1 MKIKSKT
8 IDKNEFIIDDF
19 TPGKP
24 LRIYDKDGNWKDFNN
39 EKLVG
44 DKLHHFRGWKCGA
57 GTLSMHVG
65 FHGEVTV
72 GSYSCKWGSKRKQ
85 TVKEIVARS
94 HGKELALKNEHDVTI
109 LGNVFDDFELPTGWI
124 TCEQKECICGADLFI
139 PKAKT
144 KKDLDLLRKT
154 QYLYTDFSKQT
165 KKDFEIV
172 AMEKSFLPG
181 YKKQIYWDL
190 SLACN
195 YACSYC
201 WQHDKKEKYNSYEQ
215 LMEATHKI
223 EDKFIKGERCN
234 FAISGGEPTFQ
245 PGYMDWIKYLFN
257 KRYYVSSHSNGSNK
271 PEVYKELI
279 HYTDLNISVH
289 FEFYKSE
296 RLLKVLDAIT
306 QEKVKSSNK
315 GVGHLEVKL
324 MFRPGIKEELLR
336 FERQIHQIPNFTEY
350 CTLSIVP
357 LVGPYKYTPDE
368 SYFNEKEYD
377 IIEKYYTDE
386 DKELFGDRN

>member
-1 MKIKSKT
+1 MY
-8 IDKNEFIIDDF
+8 DDF

-44 DKLHHFRGWKCGA
+44 DKLNRFYGWKCGA

-65 FHGEVTV
+65 FYGEVTV
-72 GSYSCKWGSKRKQ
+72 GSYSCKWGVKRKE
-85 TVKEIVARS
+85 TLKEIIARS
-94 HGKELALKNEHDVTI
+94 HGKELIHKDNEHGVTI
-109 LGNVFDDFELPTGWI
+109 LGNVFDDFELPTDWI
-124 TCEQKECICGADLFI
+124 TCEQKECICGADLLI
-139 PKAKT
+139 PKAKNEEYLKLL
-144 KKDLDLLRKT
+144 KKT
-154 QYLYTDFSKQT
+154 ENIPPDFSART
-165 KKDFEIV
+165 EKDFDIV

-181 YKKQIYWDL
+181 VKKQIYWDL

-195 YACSYC
+195 YSCSYC
-201 WQHDKKEKYNSYEQ
+201 WQHDKKEKYNTYEK

-245 PGYMDWIKYLFN
+245 PGYIDWIKYLFN
-257 KRYYVSSHSNGSNK
+257 KKYYVSSHSNGSNK
-271 PEVYKELI
+271 LEVYKKLI
-279 HYTDLNISVH
+279 HYSDLNISVH

-306 QEKVKSSNK
+306 QEKVKYNNMK
-315 GVGHLEVKL
+315 VGHLEVKL
-324 MFRPGIKEELLR
+324 MFRPGIRRELLW
-336 FERQIHQIPNFTEY
+336 FERHIRKIPNFTEY

-368 SYFNEKEYD
+368 SYFKEKEYD
-377 IIEKYYTDE
+377 IIERYYTDQ

>member
-1 MKIKSKT
+1 MKIKSKI
-8 IDKNEFIIDDF
+8 IDKNELVIDDF

-24 LRIYDKDGNWKDFNN
+24 LRIYDKDGNWKDYNN

-44 DKLHHFRGWKCGA
+44 DKLHHFKGWKCGA

-72 GSYSCKWGSKRKQ
+72 GSYSCKWGVNSPKSI
-85 TVKEIVARS
+85 KEQKLRNIKHEYGV
-94 HGKELALKNEHDVTI
+94 NI
-109 LGNVFDDFELPTGWI
+109 LGNVFDDFNLPTDWI

-154 QYLYTDFSKQT
+154 QYLYTDFSKRT

-201 WQHDKKEKYNSYEQ
+201 WQHDKKEKYNTYEQ
-215 LMEATHKI
+215 LMEATNKI
-223 EDKFIKGERCN
+223 EDKFIKGENCN
-234 FAISGGEPTFQ
+234 FCISGGEPTFQ
-245 PGYMDWIKYLFN
+245 PGYMDWVKYLFN
-257 KRYYVSSHSNGSNK
+257 KGYYVSSHSNGSNK

-279 HYTDLNISVH
+279 YYSDLNISVH

-296 RLLKVLDAIT
+296 RLL
-306 QEKVKSSNK
+306 
-315 GVGHLEVKL
+315 
-324 MFRPGIKEELLR
+324 
-336 FERQIHQIPNFTEY
+336 
-350 CTLSIVP
+350 
-357 LVGPYKYTPDE
+357 
-368 SYFNEKEYD
+368 
-377 IIEKYYTDE
+377 
-386 DKELFGDRN
+386 

>member
-8 IDKNEFIIDDF
+8 IDKNELVIDDF

-44 DKLHHFRGWKCGA
+44 DKLHHFKGWKCGA

-72 GSYSCKWGSKRKQ
+72 GSYSCKWGVNSPKSI
-85 TVKEIVARS
+85 KEQKLRNIKHEYGV
-94 HGKELALKNEHDVTI
+94 NI
-109 LGNVFDDFELPTGWI
+109 LGNVFDDFELPADWI

-154 QYLYTDFSKQT
+154 QYLYTDFGKRT

-201 WQHDKKEKYNSYEQ
+201 WQHDKKEKYNTYEQ
-215 LMEATHKI
+215 LMDATHKI
-223 EDKFIKGERCN
+223 EDKFIKGDNCN
-234 FAISGGEPTFQ
+234 FCISGGEPTFQ
-245 PGYMDWIKYLFN
+245 PGYMDWVKYLFN
-257 KRYYVSSHSNGSNK
+257 KGYYVSSHSNGSNK

-279 HYTDLNISVH
+279 YYSDLNISVH

-296 RLLKVLDAIT
+296 RLLKVLDTIT
-306 QEKVKSSNK
+306 QEKVKNDNN
-315 GVGHLEVKL
+315 GVKHLEVKL
-324 MFRPGIKEELLR
+324 MFRPGIREELLW
-336 FERQIHQIPNFTEY
+336 FERQIHQIPNFTDY

-357 LVGPYKYTPDE
+357 LVGPYKYEPKE
-368 SYFNEKEYD
+368 SYFKEKEYD
-377 IIEKYYTDE
+377 IIGIKIKNCLEIEIEVSYEWT
-386 DKELFGDRN
+386 